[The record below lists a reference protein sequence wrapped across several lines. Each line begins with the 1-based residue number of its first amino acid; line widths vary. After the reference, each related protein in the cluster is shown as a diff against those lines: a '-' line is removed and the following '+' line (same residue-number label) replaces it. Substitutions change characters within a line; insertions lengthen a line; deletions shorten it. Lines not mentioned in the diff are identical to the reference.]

1 MKDGVHRI
9 RGFIR
14 VLSLMCIGFIAA
26 EGAARVDDWWFQQI
40 PFWAAP
46 SNDDL
51 FMVDSSGQRRG
62 RPNAHYQ
69 KWQLNSFGFRG
80 PQFAPQPPAGLR
92 RVVLL
97 GASETF
103 GLYEAPQKE
112 FAAQLA
118 ALTSTEDIEV
128 VNAALPGITV
138 GTLRQYWDHWV
149 SRFGAKTVIIY
160 PSTHLY
166 VSCEDWRPE
175 TAAAESA
182 PPRPA
187 FRIDDLRLFG
197 RARNIIS
204 QPDFMVRWRNARKV
218 EQSVAQHPASWVYT
232 AAPAACVTKLHQ
244 DLLSLIDAIQ
254 RTGAQVIV
262 CTQAL
267 RAARDPTPADLRDL
281 ESFRVFSP
289 RAPGRVIREFVTA
302 ADTDILKLPAV
313 RNVSVVDVDAA
324 LGGHRSLFED
334 LVHYNDRGSQQVA
347 ALLHD
352 RLVTATSTA
361 GGQRP

>member
-1 MKDGVHRI
+1 MKGSVQRI
-9 RGFIR
+9 GGLIR
-14 VLSLMCIGFIAA
+14 VLSLLCIGVIAA
-26 EGAARVDDWWFQQI
+26 EGAARVDDWWFQRI
-40 PFWAAP
+40 PFWSAP

-80 PQFAPQPPAGLR
+80 PQIAPQPPAGLR

-138 GTLRQYWDHWV
+138 GTLRQYWDNWV
-149 SRFGAKTVIIY
+149 SQFGAKVVIIY

-166 VSCEDWRPE
+166 VTCEDWRPE
-175 TAAAESA
+175 TAAAEAA

-187 FRIDDLRLFG
+187 FRIEDLRLFG

-204 QPDFMVRWRNARKV
+204 QPDFIVRWRNERKV
-218 EQSVAQHPASWVYT
+218 DQVVAQHPASWVYT

-244 DLLSLIDAIQ
+244 DLLSLIDDIQ
-254 RTGAQVIV
+254 RTGAEVIV

-267 RAARDPTPADLRDL
+267 RAARDPTPADLQDL

-289 RAPGRVIREFVTA
+289 RAPGRLMREFVTA
-302 ADTDILKLPAV
+302 ADNDILKLPAV
-313 RNVSVVDVDAA
+313 RNVTVVDVDAA

-334 LVHYNDRGSQQVA
+334 LVHYNDRGSQKVA

-352 RLVTATSTA
+352 RLVAATSHPE
-361 GGQRP
+361 GHRP

>member
-1 MKDGVHRI
+1 MKGSVHRI
-9 RGFIR
+9 LRLIH
-14 VLSLMCIGFIAA
+14 VLSLMCIGFVAA
-26 EGAARVDDWWFQQI
+26 EGAARIDDWWFQKI
-40 PFWAAP
+40 PLWSAP

-80 PQFAPQPPAGLR
+80 PQIAPRPPAGLR

-103 GLYEAPQKE
+103 GLFEAPEKE

-118 ALTSTEDIEV
+118 ALTRTEDIEV

-149 SRFGAKTVIIY
+149 SRFGASTVIIY

-166 VSCEDWRPE
+166 VTCEDWRPE
-175 TAAAESA
+175 TSAAESA
-182 PPRPA
+182 PLQPA
-187 FRIDDLRLFG
+187 FRIEDLRLFG
-197 RARNIIS
+197 RARNIVS
-204 QPDFMVRWRNARKV
+204 QPDFIVRWRNERKV
-218 EQSVAQHPASWVYT
+218 AQVVAQHPASWVYKT
-232 AAPAACVTKLHQ
+232 APTACVAKLHQ

-254 RTGAQVIV
+254 STGANVIV

-289 RAPGRVIREFVTA
+289 RAPGNVIRDFVSA
-302 ADTDILKLPAV
+302 ADADILKLPAV
-313 RNVSVVDVDAA
+313 RNVIVMDVDAA

-352 RLVTATSTA
+352 HLVTATSPPER
-361 GGQRP
+361 QRP